1 MIHAFNILI
10 ISMAVLG
17 LIVFISLYFVTAGY
31 GKFATKK
38 WGPSVNNK
46 AGWII
51 MESPVFILMLIMW
64 LSSPNRENIVTTIFF
79 LFFQLHYFQ
88 RSFIFPFLLKGKSR
102 MPLSIIAMGI
112 VFNTI
117 NALMQGGWLFYLS
130 PKDMY
135 TVDWL
140 SSPQFIAGT
149 MIFFAGMYI
158 NINSDS
164 VIRHLRKPG
173 DTNHYLPQKGMYR
186 YVTSANYFGEIVEWT
201 GFAILTWSLSG
212 AIFAWWTFANL
223 VPRAASIYKRY
234 LDEFGQ
240 QVKER
245 KLKRVFPFIY

>member
-10 ISMAVLG
+10 ISMALLG

-46 AGWII
+46 AGWIM
-51 MESPVFILMLIMW
+51 MESPVFILMLILW
-64 LSSPNRENIVTTIFF
+64 LLSPNRENIVTTIFF

-112 VFNTI
+112 IFNTI
-117 NALMQGGWLFYLS
+117 NALMQGGWLFYLA

-135 TVDWL
+135 TASWL

-223 VPRAASIYKRY
+223 VPRAASIYQRY
-234 LDEFGQ
+234 IDEFGT

>member
-51 MESPVFILMLIMW
+51 MESPVFILMLILW

-117 NALMQGGWLFYLS
+117 NALMQGGWLFYLA

-149 MIFFAGMYI
+149 VIFFAGMYI

-223 VPRAASIYKRY
+223 VPRAASIYRRY
-234 LDEFGQ
+234 LDEFGP

>member
-51 MESPVFILMLIMW
+51 MESPVFILMLILW

-117 NALMQGGWLFYLS
+117 NALMQGGWLFYLA

>member
-38 WGPSVNNK
+38 WGLSVNNK

-51 MESPVFILMLIMW
+51 MESPVFILMLILW

-234 LDEFGQ
+234 LDEFGP